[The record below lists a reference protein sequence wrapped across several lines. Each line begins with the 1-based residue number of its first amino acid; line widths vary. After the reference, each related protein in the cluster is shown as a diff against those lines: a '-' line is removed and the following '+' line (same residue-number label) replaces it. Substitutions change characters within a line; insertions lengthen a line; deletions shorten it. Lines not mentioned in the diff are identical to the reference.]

1 MGLFPTIAAAVGL
14 MVASTTL
21 VSSGQGFAAGGPG
34 FIIPLVLAMIFN
46 VFVAFSY
53 SELSGLIPKAGGIN
67 HYSEA
72 AIGKFW
78 GIVAVMGAYIV
89 PLVFA
94 ASAEAA
100 LPGLVIQGAWL
111 PDVDYRLWGT
121 IIVVALTI
129 INILGIELF
138 AAVQAFTTVS
148 MMGSI
153 LVLGI
158 IGLTTHSPNVVP
170 DAFANFNPLGW
181 GVLSLLGLGFWLFIG
196 TEFVTPLAEEIKKP
210 QRNIP
215 LGMILGL
222 FVIVVCAGI
231 YGLGSVRMNPL
242 DVLLNSPTPH
252 VDAAGNILGTGGV
265 YWMSIVT
272 LLASI
277 TTVNTLL
284 CGTSRF
290 LYGMA
295 LREQMP
301 GIFGRLSKWGTPWI
315 GILVCGI
322 IIEVVMVTGVATA
335 AEFVTLILAS
345 MCCYCISY
353 IIAHIDVIVLRVRYP
368 KVHRPFRSP
377 VFPVPQILSMG
388 AMVYMIYAVH
398 PDPAIRDA
406 VWLRAGIIM
415 AAIVVYAIA
424 WLAFKKKPLFK
435 PVPLDELM
443 ERIEAEAGP
452 VEVPIPE
459 PKK

>member
-1 MGLFPTIAAAVGL
+1 M
-14 MVASTTL
+14 
-21 VSSGQGFAAGGPG
+21 
-34 FIIPLVLAMIFN
+34 
-46 VFVAFSY
+46 
-53 SELSGLIPKAGGIN
+53 
-67 HYSEA
+67 
-72 AIGKFW
+72 
-78 GIVAVMGAYIV
+78 
-89 PLVFA
+89 
-94 ASAEAA
+94 
-100 LPGLVIQGAWL
+100 
-111 PDVDYRLWGT
+111 
-121 IIVVALTI
+121 
-129 INILGIELF
+129 
-138 AAVQAFTTVS
+138 
-148 MMGSI
+148 
-153 LVLGI
+153 
-158 IGLTTHSPNVVP
+158 
-170 DAFANFNPLGW
+170 
-181 GVLSLLGLGFWLFIG
+181 
-196 TEFVTPLAEEIKKP
+196 
-210 QRNIP
+210 
-215 LGMILGL
+215 
-222 FVIVVCAGI
+222 
-231 YGLGSVRMNPL
+231 SV
-242 DVLLNSPTPH
+242 
-252 VDAAGNILGTGGV
+252 
-265 YWMSIVT
+265 VT

-377 VFPVPQILSMG
+377 LFPVPQILSMG

-443 ERIEAEAGP
+443 ERIDAEMGP

-459 PKK
+459 PKN